1 MGRSNSIAPNHAM
14 QVPRADLLSGSLI
27 RGVTRIATFS
37 RSSEGTD
44 LEEKWSLD
52 VLLLIIIYF

>member
-14 QVPRADLLSGSLI
+14 QVPRAELLSGSLI
-27 RGVTRIATFS
+27 RGVTRIATYP

-44 LEEKWSLD
+44 LEEKWSLGA
-52 VLLLIIIYF
+52 LLLIIVYF